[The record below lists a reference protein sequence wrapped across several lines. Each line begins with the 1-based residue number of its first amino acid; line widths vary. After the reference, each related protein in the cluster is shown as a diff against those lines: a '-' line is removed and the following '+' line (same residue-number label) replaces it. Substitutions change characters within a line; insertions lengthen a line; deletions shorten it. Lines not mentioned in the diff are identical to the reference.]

1 MPLFHKYMED
11 TQGMGSSQRLWIS
24 VYTIQQRTVNIWV
37 CDKEKGLWIAMGS
50 NLGKGQELE
59 DKK

>member
-1 MPLFHKYMED
+1 
-11 TQGMGSSQRLWIS
+11 
-24 VYTIQQRTVNIWV
+24 V